1 MQTAVPSATG
11 DPEPSWVGEVLEF
24 WFGELS
30 IEQWFTRDDAL
41 DVRIGERFL
50 ALHERLLAQEGS
62 RRPTAGALLATV
74 IVLDQFSRNLFRD
87 DRRAYAADAIARRLS
102 RRAIAL
108 GFDAAMTTHER
119 LFLYM
124 PFEHSEDAADQALA
138 VELVS
143 ALGDAELTRYA
154 IAHRDIIARFGRF
167 PHRNAVLGRAS
178 TPEELAFLQQPMSSF

>member
-1 MQTAVPSATG
+1 MITIRSSTDSA
-11 DPEPSWVGEVLEF
+11 EPAWVGEVLGF

-30 IEQWFTRDDAL
+30 IAQWFTRDDAL
-41 DVRIGERFL
+41 DARVRERFL
-50 ALHERLLAQEGS
+50 VLHARLLAQEG
-62 RRPTAGALLATV
+62 PLTTTARALLAAV

-87 DRRAYAADAIARRLS
+87 DPRAYAADAIARRLS
-102 RRAIAL
+102 RRAIEL

-119 LFLYM
+119 LFLRM

-138 VELVS
+138 VDLVS

-154 IAHRDIIARFGRF
+154 IAHRDIIERFGRF